1 MDRKFQKSS
10 ENRMRSNLSFLSTE
24 LVALIPYENQAIYV
38 ENDKAKASDYSQVV
52 LVGWENYFVFPS
64 NLRYL
69 SIAGCFL
76 TEEMVLSIAR
86 LKKLENLTLK
96 GGFPWYRRE
105 YRCWD
110 VTDVEFPALKY
121 LALHGVRIEEWKA
134 SEESFPVFEE
144 ISIRTGYFK
153 EIPPSFTDI
162 PTLRLI
168 KLYDYND
175 SVEVSAMNI
184 KKEIEEN
191 NGCDSLQVLKL

>member
-1 MDRKFQKSS
+1 MGFWDS
-10 ENRMRSNLSFLSTE
+10 
-24 LVALIPYENQAIYV
+24 
-38 ENDKAKASDYSQVV
+38 
-52 LVGWENYFVFPS
+52 VGWESYFVFPS

-110 VTDVEFPALKY
+110 VTDVEFPKLKY

-144 ISIRTGYFK
+144 ISTRTGYFK

-168 KLYDYND
+168 KFYDYND
-175 SVEVSAMNI
+175 SVKVSAMNI